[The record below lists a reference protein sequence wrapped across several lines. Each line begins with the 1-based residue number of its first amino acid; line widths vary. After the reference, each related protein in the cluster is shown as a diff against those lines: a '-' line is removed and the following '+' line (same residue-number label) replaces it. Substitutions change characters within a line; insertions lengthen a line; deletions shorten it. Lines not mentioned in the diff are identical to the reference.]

1 MCSPSSPKPY
11 AGPSNVSNQ
20 GGLGISCFFSR
31 GGLKKRETPN
41 PRVPLACATG
51 HQWYPVGSSRPPLCV
66 GAFLPCSYGASAPSS
81 SIGVQLHNHQVEQLL
96 LPCPRR
102 RGWRSPP
109 IRRFCRYNCYCCCYW
124 HRLLWAWQS
133 ERSPGPR
140 GMPGTNCSCASG
152 ILAYVCMQF
161 AENSFSS
168 SSKFQPT
175 SGV

>member
-1 MCSPSSPKPY
+1 MPC
-11 AGPSNVSNQ
+11 AGPGISGGQ

-31 GGLKKRETPN
+31 GGLKKQEIPN

-51 HQWYPVGSSRPPLCV
+51 HQWDPASSSCPPLCA
-66 GAFLPCSYGASAPSS
+66 GACAPCSYGASAPSL
-81 SIGVQLHNHQVEQLL
+81 SIGVQSHSHQVEQLL
-96 LPCPRR
+96 LPCPWC

-109 IRRFCRYNCYCCCYW
+109 IRRFCCYGWRFTPIRRYCCCYW

-140 GMPGTNCSCASG
+140 RTPGTNCSCASG

-168 SSKFQPT
+168 SSKDQPT
-175 SGV
+175 PGV